1 MNRQQTSDGLEVTN
15 QTLPFSGTV
24 LVVEDEESLRLA
36 VCTVLR
42 KKGFSVIEAANGSEA
57 MDLVRLHQNGI
68 DLILLDL
75 TLPGASSREVFQEA
89 QRLRP
94 EVKVILTSAHNK
106 ETVDTSFAGLRVE
119 RFIRKPFQL
128 SELVRL
134 IAEPVTGDAN

>member
-1 MNRQQTSDGLEVTN
+1 MDRQPTPDGLEVTN
-15 QTLPFSGTV
+15 QALPMSGTV
-24 LVVEDEESLRLA
+24 LVVEDEDSLRLA

-42 KKGFSVIEAANGSEA
+42 KKGWSVIEAANGSEA

-89 QRLRP
+89 RRLRP
-94 EVKVILTSAHNK
+94 EMKVVLTSAHNR
-106 ETVDTSFAGLRVE
+106 ETVDTSLAGLRVE

-128 SELVRL
+128 GDLVRL
-134 IAEPVTGDAN
+134 LQQALSD

>member
-1 MNRQQTSDGLEVTN
+1 MNRQPTSDGLEVVN
-15 QTLPFSGTV
+15 QALPLSGTV

-75 TLPGASSREVFQEA
+75 TLPGVSSREIFQEA

-94 EVKVILTSAHNK
+94 EMKVIPTSAHNK
-106 ETVDTSFAGLRVE
+106 ETVDTSLAGLRVE

-128 SELVRL
+128 ADLVRL
-134 IAEPVTGDAN
+134 LQQALSD